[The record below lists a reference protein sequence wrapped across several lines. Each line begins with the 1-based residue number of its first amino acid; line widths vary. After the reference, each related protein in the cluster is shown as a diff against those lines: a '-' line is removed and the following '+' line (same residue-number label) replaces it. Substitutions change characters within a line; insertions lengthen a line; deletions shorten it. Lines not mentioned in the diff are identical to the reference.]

1 MVYVL
6 FEILNDKIEFSTQFN
21 VTKYGKIGL
30 EYKDQMTYAVG
41 SLKAH
46 NHLPSDR

>member
-30 EYKDQMTYAVG
+30 EYNDQMTCAVG